1 MKRKESK
8 RKEKK
13 REGAADGGGNL
24 AEDDIVGERR
34 ADVGADNLKNN
45 AASEN
50 SLGEVIGVGRRIGV

>member
-1 MKRKESK
+1 M
-8 RKEKK
+8 
-13 REGAADGGGNL
+13 AGGNL